1 MDRSWVV
8 GMRGKSLQHL
18 AYEISDFSKRFLA
31 WAYEISDFSKRFPE
45 ISKQVIYPSVG
56 RDKVSDGIRFLR
68 GF

>member
-31 WAYEISDFSKRFPE
+31 WAYEISDF
-45 ISKQVIYPSVG
+45 
-56 RDKVSDGIRFLR
+56 L
-68 GF
+68 